1 MGIVLKSLKV
11 YPIFEEKCFA
21 NQIIAQVETVRD
33 DGIAPHI
40 QYKKYE
46 SDEEVYNYI
55 TVNSVNGNVHLTLD
69 GVNAINKDHSDP
81 SQDIEELSFT
91 IVAYDYKVGDYLNI
105 PVNVKVVRI
114 HDEPPKILED
124 IIYDIYQDDAREGK
138 IVLDIRTLYPAYFF
152 VADDNY
158 DKFHFAIEDFGRL
171 TMTNAGVDYIQSLNP
186 EETTSIDIKIE
197 IKDQF
202 NNKVIYKTYTIPIKK
217 GSALQA
223 VPKKSILEQIA
234 QYLGNDLA
242 FKIEKLNQEVKD
254 LYNKIDFLFNEYI
267 DLDGPLLNSFTGS
280 AIFDYVIGN
289 NPIISINT
297 KDYAFDTNNQF
308 INELCEDN
316 IIIFKKFLDN
326 FLTEIKKPI
335 NYNQSELLNNSQLLN
350 LATIN
355 SHNIPL
361 INMESSETFNNFFKA
376 IKNQINERISKVLTD
391 ILSPLIEDIR
401 SEYWTEFDRVEKE
414 FLQFKIYDVKVIA
427 QKIMKHVFEI
437 EHVLQ
442 DETWSQVKNY
452 QGLNEYSNDDS
463 VSQGLIGK
471 VWDNEVRLDDLE
483 DLLYNHSATS
493 FSANQ
498 TYVYGYLP
506 STNKDQYGL
515 IGLVH
520 NIDNRKLEDWSE
532 NASGSDDWKMV
543 TENDGSKAIKVGST
557 TVVEKDGS
565 TTSLKA
571 TNKACLEAGGNK
583 VCYNG
588 TTLTV
593 GGGASDSSSK
603 VDAAIFTGTATK
615 AKYADLAE
623 FYEADKIYEPG
634 TVLMIGGEK
643 EVTEFEFNKGPYI
656 GIVSGNPGFI
666 LNSDEARDGNWV
678 MIALRGR
685 VKVKLEKDLK
695 VNKGQALYVS
705 EKEKGVA
712 GIKENK
718 FFIGYV
724 LKQLDNDYA
733 LIVI

>member
-1 MGIVLKSLKV
+1 MGIILKSLKV
-11 YPIFEEKCFA
+11 YPIFEERCFA
-21 NQIIAQVETVRD
+21 NQIIAQVEAERD
-33 DGIAPHI
+33 DGIVPHI
-40 QYKKYE
+40 KYKKYE

-55 TVNSVNGNVHLTLD
+55 TVNNINGNIQLTLD
-69 GVNAINKDHSDP
+69 GVNAINKDHPDP
-81 SQDIEELSFT
+81 SQDIQELSFT
-91 IVAYDYKVGDYLNI
+91 IVAYDYEVGDHIEI
-105 PVNVKVVRI
+105 PVTVKVVRT
-114 HDEPPKILED
+114 HDEPPQILEE
-124 IIYDIYQDDAREGK
+124 IIYDIYQDDAKEGK
-138 IVLDIRTLYPAYFF
+138 IVLDVRTLYPAYFF

-158 DKFHFAIEDFGRL
+158 DKFHFVIEDFGRL
-171 TMTNAGVDYIQSLNP
+171 TITNAGVDYIQSLNP

-202 NNKVIYKTYTIPIKK
+202 NNKVIYKTYTIPVKK
-217 GSALQA
+217 GSALQV

-234 QYLGNDLA
+234 QYLGNNLA

-254 LYNKIDFLFNEYI
+254 LYNKIDFLFNQYV
-267 DLDGPLLNSFTGS
+267 DLNESILNSFDGT
-280 AIFDYVIGN
+280 AIFEHIIGN
-289 NPIISINT
+289 NPIMSINNT
-297 KDYAFDTNNQF
+297 DYAFDTNNQF
-308 INELCEDN
+308 INELSSDN
-316 IIIFKKFLDN
+316 TIIFKKFLSNYIDI
-326 FLTEIKKPI
+326 IKEPI
-335 NYNQSELLNNSQLLN
+335 NYNQAELLNNSQLLN

-361 INMESSETFNNFFKA
+361 INMESNETFNSFFKA

-401 SEYWTEFDRVEKE
+401 EEYWAEFDRVEKE

-427 QKIMKHVFEI
+427 QKIMQHVFEI

-442 DETWSQVKNY
+442 DKTWTQIKDY
-452 QGLNEYSNDDS
+452 QGLNTYSNSDS

-471 VWDNEVRLDDLE
+471 VWDNEVRINDLE
-483 DLLYNHSATS
+483 DLLYKHSATS

-498 TYVYGYLP
+498 IYVYNFLP
-506 STNKDQYGL
+506 STNKDYYGL
-515 IGLVH
+515 IGLVY
-520 NIDNRKLEDWSE
+520 NIDNRNLENWSE
-532 NASGSDDWKMV
+532 NATGPNDWKMV
-543 TENDGSKAIKVGST
+543 TEGDGSKTIKVGT
-557 TVVEKDGS
+557 TTIIEKDGS
-565 TTSLKA
+565 TTNVKGTSLV
-571 TNKACLEAGGNK
+571 CLEAGGNK
-583 VCYNG
+583 ACYNG
-588 TTLTV
+588 TIFQV
-593 GGGASDSSSK
+593 GGGANDSSSR

-643 EVTEFEFNKGPYI
+643 DVTEFEFNKGPYV
-656 GIVSGNPGFI
+656 GIVSENPGFI

-733 LIVI
+733 LIVV